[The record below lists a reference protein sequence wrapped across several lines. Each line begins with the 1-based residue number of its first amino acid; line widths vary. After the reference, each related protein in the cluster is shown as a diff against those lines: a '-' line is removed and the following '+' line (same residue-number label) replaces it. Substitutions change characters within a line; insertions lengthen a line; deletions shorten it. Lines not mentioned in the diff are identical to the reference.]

1 MSSIR
6 DITLLKDINKV
17 LGDVSS
23 KLNPKQAK
31 WRRHTTHETAV
42 SSKTARGSDWR
53 WTAVN
58 APRIL
63 NVISRK

>member
-23 KLNPKQAK
+23 TLNPEQTKG
-31 WRRHTTHETAV
+31 RRHTTQETAV